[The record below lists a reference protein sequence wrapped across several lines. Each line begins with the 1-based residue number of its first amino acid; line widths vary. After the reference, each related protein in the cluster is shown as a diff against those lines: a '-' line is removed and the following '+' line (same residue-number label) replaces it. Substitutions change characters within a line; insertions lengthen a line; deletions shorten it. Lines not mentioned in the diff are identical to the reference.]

1 MRRLTAATLLL
12 GLVVCLG
19 AACGK
24 TQYLQGRSL
33 YLEHCANC
41 HFESGDGLQRLMPPL
56 ANSDYLRDRP
66 RDVIRGIRYG
76 MQGPIEVNGVVYDE
90 VMPANEELSEFQI
103 VNIVNYLNHAW
114 GNDYG
119 TVTVAEARTWLAE

>member
-1 MRRLTAATLLL
+1 MRRLTVATLLFS
-12 GLVVCLG
+12 LVLFLG

-24 TQYLQGRSL
+24 TEYLQGRNL

-41 HFESGDGLQRLMPPL
+41 HFETGDGLQRLMPPL
-56 ANSDYLRDRP
+56 ANSDYLQQRP
-66 RDVIRGIRYG
+66 REVVRGIRYG
-76 MQGPIEVNGVVYDE
+76 MEGPIEVNGVIYDE
-90 VMPANEELSEFQI
+90 VMPANPDLSEFQI

-119 TVTVAEARTWLAE
+119 TVTVVEVRTWLAE